1 MPIVSIAK
9 REEELLVYKT
19 GSQVDMAFIKQVQPQ
34 PRSDIAI
41 HEDGDVYI
49 VNLHPNQRNASSH
62 SKNLRASTEQNY
74 KEHPEAEDNALAATD
89 IVKLFQRIRDESHR
103 FAVSYHTVLK
113 RQQQTKNQLEEIP
126 GVGPKTRAKLLKK
139 FGSISRIRNAS
150 LTDLE
155 KIVDKELAKKIM
167 LMLSS

>member
-1 MPIVSIAK
+1 M
-9 REEELLVYKT
+9 
-19 GSQVDMAFIKQVQPQ
+19 
-34 PRSDIAI
+34 
-41 HEDGDVYI
+41 
-49 VNLHPNQRNASSH
+49 
-62 SKNLRASTEQNY
+62 EQNH

-103 FAVSYHTVLK
+103 FAVSYHTALK

-139 FGSISRIRNAS
+139 FGSINHIRNAP

-155 KIVDKELAKKIM
+155 KIVGKELAKKIM

>member
-1 MPIVSIAK
+1 MPIISIAK
-9 REEELLVYKT
+9 REEELLVHQT
-19 GSQVDMAFIKQVQPQ
+19 GSQIDTAFIKQVQSQ

-41 HEDGDVYI
+41 HEDGDVYV
-49 VNLHPNQRNASSH
+49 VNLHPSQRNAGSH

-74 KEHPEAEDNALAATD
+74 KEHSKTDKNILAATD

-103 FAVSYHTVLK
+103 FAVSYHTALK

-139 FGSISRIRNAS
+139 FGSINHVRSAS

-155 KIVDKELAKKIM
+155 KIVGKELAKKIK